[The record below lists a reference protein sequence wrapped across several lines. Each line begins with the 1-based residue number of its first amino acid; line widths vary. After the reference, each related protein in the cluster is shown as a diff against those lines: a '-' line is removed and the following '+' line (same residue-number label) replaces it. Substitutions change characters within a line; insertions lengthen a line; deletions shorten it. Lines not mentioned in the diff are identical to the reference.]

1 MARTAMTFGV
11 LLTLLGLV
19 AYLGTGRESVTAL
32 IPAFFG
38 LPILLLGWL
47 GRAERRRKH
56 ALHAAAVLAAL
67 GLAGSAR
74 GLPQAWQL
82 IAGGDVARPLA
93 VIIQA
98 LMALICLIF
107 LVLAVRSFVAA
118 RRARTAPRA

>member
-1 MARTAMTFGV
+1 MVRTAMTVGV

-47 GRAERRRKH
+47 GRAEARRKH
-56 ALHAAAVLAAL
+56 AMHAAAVLAVL

-93 VIIQA
+93 AVIQA

-107 LVLAVRSFVAA
+107 VVLAVRSFVAA
-118 RRARTAPRA
+118 RRARTAPRS